1 MIRLSGQ
8 KVVVMGGTSGIGLA
22 AAKQLAEA
30 GASVVVT
37 GRNPD
42 KIADVRQN
50 DPALTVERVDASS
63 VEALSDF
70 YHSVG
75 VFDGLV
81 LSVSGA
87 KGAGLFSDLD
97 VAEVLAGFQE
107 KFFAQFLAAQTAL
120 PFLRKD
126 GSLTFITAISAQ
138 AANPGTAGLAAING
152 AIEAMVKPLSK
163 ELRPLRVTAISP
175 GVVETPW
182 WDRLPSQY
190 QRFVTSTISHCI
202 DD

>member
-1 MIRLSGQ
+1 M
-8 KVVVMGGTSGIGLA
+8 
-22 AAKQLAEA
+22 
-30 GASVVVT
+30 VVT
-37 GRNPD
+37 GRSPD
-42 KIADVRQN
+42 KIASLRQD

-63 VEALSDF
+63 VGALSEF
-70 YHSVG
+70 YHLVG
-75 VFDGLV
+75 PFDGVV

-87 KGAGLFSDLD
+87 NGAGPFSELD
-97 VAEVLAGFQE
+97 GAEVLGDSR
-107 KFFAQFLAAQTAL
+107 KSFFAQFRAAQTAL

-126 GSLTFITAISAQ
+126 HSLTFITAISAQ